1 MSSEATTIHPKR
13 RIFCVITQGEEGG
26 AQRFL
31 AQLAQHLNPAT
42 CTMHVVW
49 GHNTGNDLARLL
61 PSSVTHAVARHLTRS
76 ISPLH
81 DALAVSELRTMMR
94 AFQPDVVLCL
104 SSKAGFVGARAAHGL
119 RKQHAQLKVIY
130 RIGGWSFNDPIP
142 AWKKRLYIVMEKLS
156 ASWKDVIIVNNTHD
170 LEQAIHLGINP
181 RKQRVCIYNGIDA
194 ELPFLSRDAARTALQ
209 KHTPQD
215 FLSLSSHLI
224 GTIANLYA
232 TKGIATLI
240 QAAASTPENARYVVI
255 GDGPLHQE
263 LQHMIATLNI
273 QHRFLLLGRL
283 PDAWKYLKA
292 FDVFVLPSVKEGFP
306 WAILEALAACVPIVA
321 TRVGVIPE
329 ILTTSMHALLCE
341 PTQPRELSRAIT
353 QLLESPD
360 LSNTLRTNG
369 TQLLQT
375 RLSATAMMT
384 AYEKLLLS

>member
-1 MSSEATTIHPKR
+1 MSSEATAIHPKR

-31 AQLAQHLNPAT
+31 AQLAQHLNPAAY
-42 CTMHVVW
+42 TMHVVW
-49 GHNTGNDLARLL
+49 GRNTGNDLARLL
-61 PSSVTHAVARHLTRS
+61 PSSVTHAVARHLVRS

-104 SSKAGFVGARAAHGL
+104 SSKAGFVGSRAAHGL
-119 RKQHAQLKVIY
+119 RKQHAQLKVLY
-130 RIGGWSFNDPIP
+130 RIGGWSFNDPVP
-142 AWKKRLYIVMEKLS
+142 AWKKKLYIAMEKLS

-181 RKQRVCIYNGIDA
+181 REQRVCVYNGIDA
-194 ELPFLSRDAARTALQ
+194 ELPFLSRDTARAALQ

-240 QAAASTPENARYVVI
+240 QAAASTPENTRYVVI

-283 PDAWKYLKA
+283 PDAWKYLRA
-292 FDVFVLPSVKEGFP
+292 FDLFVLPSLKEGFP
-306 WAILEALAACVPIVA
+306 WALLEAMAAKVPAIA
-321 TRVGVIPE
+321 TRVGAVPE
-329 ILTTSMHALLCE
+329 MIEDGVSGIICE
-341 PTQPRELSRAIT
+341 PGDEQQISKAIARLT
-353 QLLESPD
+353 HESD
-360 LSNTLRTNG
+360 LRTNIAVDAH
-369 TQLLQT
+369 QT
-375 RLSATAMMT
+375 VLSKFTLREMIAQ
-384 AYEKLLLS
+384 YERILG